1 MWIYCPWKE
10 KGQGCKFLGY
20 FLMRILLK
28 NQPGQWYN
36 QPLHQCFRQRAAGFG
51 SVLFCFFFNGKT
63 WMCPLSL
70 ISYGNMSIPHLLP
83 PFPHPCHTS
92 VKMLMHESIHLSVHL
107 FGLPHRSHRA
117 PVQIDTAFPGATVLS
132 VPAGGSSHSFE
143 HYLFAWTR
151 TFSRNNREWV
161 FLSFLWWP
169 MKTTLEIPVHMVTG
183 LRRISF
189 FW

>member
-36 QPLHQCFRQRAAGFG
+36 QPLHQSFRQRAAGFS

-117 PVQIDTAFPGATVLS
+117 PVQIDILPFQEQRCFLCLLEDLRIPLSIICLHEPELFQEITGSGYFFPFYDDQWR
-132 VPAGGSSHSFE
+132 PH
-143 HYLFAWTR
+143 
-151 TFSRNNREWV
+151 
-161 FLSFLWWP
+161 
-169 MKTTLEIPVHMVTG
+169 
-183 LRRISF
+183 
-189 FW
+189 